1 MGLGCVEAESGGSTV
16 HVTFLS
22 ADRREGQ
29 SDPRESRLPP
39 SFTPLLSLSLPFMS
53 LCVA

>member
-16 HVTFLS
+16 HVTSLS